1 MSNSKILKNL
11 EKDPLIYNINHPQ
24 FDGVITLLD
33 DQHSVNH
40 QLKQICFFPVQSSTS
55 TLLVDTFFTK
65 NKHRFYKALVYDDE
79 DTIDLLTLEP
89 IELTDPALLDLC
101 ENIIHTQPLLLKNH
115 PLFF

>member
-1 MSNSKILKNL
+1 MSNSKMLKNL
-11 EKDPLIYNINHPQ
+11 KKDPLIYNINYPQ
-24 FDGVITLLD
+24 FDLVITLLD

-40 QLKQICFFPVQSSTS
+40 QLKQICFFPVSDQSS

-65 NKHRFYKALVYDDE
+65 NKHRFYKVLVNDE
-79 DTIDLLTLEP
+79 DQIDLLTLEP

-115 PLFF
+115 QLTL

>member
-1 MSNSKILKNL
+1 MSNEKILKNL
-11 EKDPLIYNINHPQ
+11 KKDPLIYNINHPQ

-33 DQHSVNH
+33 DQHSINH
-40 QLKQICFFPVQSSTS
+40 QLNQIYFFTSKPS
-55 TLLVDTFFTK
+55 TLLIDTFFTK

-89 IELTDPALLDLC
+89 IEITDPALLDLC

-115 PLFF
+115 QLTL